1 MEPRLN
7 LTPRFSPRMPER
19 VFIGPH
25 DVPSLFIA
33 PDAPGRF
40 PAVVMQHGL
49 GSHKDDLLPAAL
61 LLAAFG
67 FVALLPDA
75 WGHGEH
81 PLRATVDMG
90 ASPTDYVVEVT
101 RETTRT
107 LHEAVAFLAWRPEA
121 RQDAI
126 VLGGFSL
133 GAMASLIAGIQNPLA
148 AGVVSIAGSPLPDL
162 VREGA
167 TAWAMPSD
175 AACRWAVRHDAA
187 SQVGRLAPRPLL
199 ISHGRQDDMV
209 PVAGAL
215 RLYEAA
221 KPHYTSHPERLAL
234 MLYEHT
240 HTVTPEQLGDIIQWM
255 APLFL
260 DEASPVL
267 DEAAS

>member
-1 MEPRLN
+1 
-7 LTPRFSPRMPER
+7 MPER
-19 VFIGPH
+19 VLIGPH
-25 DVPSLFIA
+25 DVPSLFLA

-49 GSHKDDLLPAAL
+49 GSQKDDLLPAAL
-61 LLAAFG
+61 MLAAFG

-81 PLRATVDMG
+81 PQRNEVDMG

-107 LHEAVAFLAWRPEA
+107 LHAAVAFLEERPEV
-121 RQDAI
+121 RKDAI

-133 GAMASLIAGIQNPLA
+133 GAMASLIAGIESPRA

-162 VREGA
+162 VCEGA

-175 AACRWAVRHDAA
+175 AARHWAQRHDAA
-187 SQVGRLAPRPLL
+187 AQVGRLAPRPLL

-215 RLYEAA
+215 RLYESAQPYYA
-221 KPHYTSHPERLAL
+221 SHPERLAL
-234 MLYEHT
+234 MLYDHT
-240 HTVTPEQLGDIIQWM
+240 HTVTAEQLNDVIQWM
-255 APLFL
+255 APLYL
-260 DEASPVL
+260 DGESSL
-267 DEAAS
+267 RDEAAS